1 MAYVIGDDCIAC
13 GTCIGECPVE
23 AISAQSAAHAQAYV
37 LRRLSA
43 SASKDLLQK
52 YQGGKSQHQVLAF
65 CRLFVFVYL
74 SHIVTLAEWMN
85 HTRFSSEK

>member
-23 AISAQSAAHAQAYV
+23 AISEGESIQSTLISAQSAAHAQAYV

-43 SASKDLLQK
+43 LAS
-52 YQGGKSQHQVLAF
+52 
-65 CRLFVFVYL
+65 
-74 SHIVTLAEWMN
+74 N
-85 HTRFSSEK
+85 